1 MNRSS
6 IGDGTLDRDGAFLLS
21 HTKNLSVCSQNGFKQ
36 VHIAL
41 SNRGSMKVGIIGAGN
56 VGSGLAKRLAPKD
69 HEVMLSYSRDLTKLE
84 AVAESLGAKSGS
96 IADAVA
102 FAEVVVLATPYSA
115 IVDALKQARSP
126 ASGKIL
132 WDCTTPLKP
141 DFSGLLI
148 GTTTSAG
155 EEVASLAPWARVVKA
170 VPPFAEVLHSDDMN
184 VGGGPPGV
192 FVCGDDQQACE
203 SVATLIKDIDAE
215 PILTG
220 PLVYSRFIEPAN
232 MLLVALAYRNGFGPR
247 VGLFLRHS

>member
-1 MNRSS
+1 
-6 IGDGTLDRDGAFLLS
+6 
-21 HTKNLSVCSQNGFKQ
+21 
-36 VHIAL
+36 
-41 SNRGSMKVGIIGAGN
+41 MK
-56 VGSGLAKRLAPKD
+56 K
-69 HEVMLSYSRDLTKLE
+69 
-84 AVAESLGAKSGS
+84 VAESLGAKTGS
-96 IADAVA
+96 VDEAVA
-102 FAEVVVLATPYSA
+102 FAEIVVLATPYSA
-115 IVDALKQARSP
+115 SADALKRARDP

-148 GTTTSAG
+148 GTTTSAA
-155 EEVASLAPWARVVKA
+155 EEVAHIAPWARVVKA

-203 SVATLIKDIDAE
+203 SVATLIKDIGAE
-215 PILTG
+215 PTLTG

-247 VGLFLRHS
+247 IGLSLRHS